1 MMKKIDEHNRPSP
14 RNTCSSGRAERI
26 GLPEPGASTIGSRIR
41 TNTRNR
47 IQAIS
52 TDGMPVRDR
61 YFAIASDEAR
71 NAVEQMIIR
80 MPCSGRSVWRSADT
94 GAADFGGG
102 TWLVTSGDQY
112 AGSWTYP
119 SRIE

>member
-14 RNTCSSGRAERI
+14 RNTCSSGRVERI
-26 GLPEPGASTIGSRIR
+26 GLPEAGANTIGSRIT
-41 TNTRNR
+41 TNTRKR

-61 YFAIASDEAR
+61 YFAIASDDAR

-80 MPCSGRSVWRSADT
+80 MPRSGRSVWRCADT
-94 GAADFGGG
+94 GAAVFGGG

-112 AGSWTYP
+112 
-119 SRIE
+119 